1 MAQRDLHK
9 IIYCPP
15 IVNYFIWTN
24 NSLYSAGERLGCE
37 WYYDKCRTLDRSW
50 FHLPILVGTFGS
62 SCACK
67 FLMNTSDSSKGP
79 FAFDD
84 NDVFFCR
91 HVWTVT
97 LVTMQPISN
106 CNLKNLC
113 HCCIVSSNRVGGR
126 KRWHLCG
133 RLRWPSFIW
142 LIFAGLGDMTPQAPW
157 NHYIITRF
165 AIRRGQV
172 FHLKW
177 WCLYLDIICSCKTR
191 VLIKNISHLFQVK
204 QKKLFYLFRPFTAV
218 LWHAL
223 LGVFVLSTISYIFL
237 QYFASKLRNAEQN
250 KWLQNCKS
258 ATWQVAQIWLLQ
270 GKFYPTRLT
279 SHGQSFF
286 LSIYSMAS
294 VCSLTHSAQKVKIK
308 FKTNSHIS
316 WTDYIKNKQIT

>member
-113 HCCIVSSNRVGGR
+113 HCCIVSSGRVGAEKHDIYVAAFGG
-126 KRWHLCG
+126 HL
-133 RLRWPSFIW
+133 
-142 LIFAGLGDMTPQAPW
+142 
-157 NHYIITRF
+157 
-165 AIRRGQV
+165 
-172 FHLKW
+172 
-177 WCLYLDIICSCKTR
+177 LYDL
-191 VLIKNISHLFQVK
+191 
-204 QKKLFYLFRPFTAV
+204 
-218 LWHAL
+218 
-223 LGVFVLSTISYIFL
+223 FL
-237 QYFASKLRNAEQN
+237 QGWGAWPPR
-250 KWLQNCKS
+250 
-258 ATWQVAQIWLLQ
+258 TPGTTTLLHDSQ
-270 GKFYPTRLT
+270 
-279 SHGQSFF
+279 
-286 LSIYSMAS
+286 
-294 VCSLTHSAQKVKIK
+294 
-308 FKTNSHIS
+308 
-316 WTDYIKNKQIT
+316 